1 MCVLCSRLPCRQR
14 EVPAAAA
21 ATAAAEVPARVR
33 SPAAVLESLF
43 VQLRKAQ
50 SNPDVKAILLTG
62 AGGKIAGIPM
72 CLLLL

>member
-1 MCVLCSRLPCRQR
+1 M
-14 EVPAAAA
+14 
-21 ATAAAEVPARVR
+21 
-33 SPAAVLESLF
+33 LESLF